1 MLQQHFNPLH
11 FSPFVSSYAIAT
23 GLWACISSTHGPMC
37 HAPLPPDVLLIKS
50 DGLYRVAACD
60 ILLDITGVLERIVAL
75 PLLLF
80 LC

>member
-1 MLQQHFNPLH
+1 
-11 FSPFVSSYAIAT
+11 
-23 GLWACISSTHGPMC
+23 MC